1 MGRLTLR
8 ATGPARPEAVL
19 RRYACV
25 DQWASSPPQIRA
37 VHTAGRRLTAGMSGT
52 VESVVGLRVAFV
64 VDSVDDDHRTWTWR
78 VRLGAA
84 GLRLRHDVRGHA
96 HGSTTSL
103 TMHGPWLVVLG
114 YAPLARLALRRLV
127 RP

>member
-8 ATGPARPEAVL
+8 ASGPATPETVW

-25 DQWASSPPQIRA
+25 DEWASWSPQIKA
-37 VHTAGRRLTAGMSGT
+37 VHTAERRLTAGMRGT
-52 VESVVGLRVAFV
+52 VESVAGLRVAFV
-64 VDSVDDDHRTWTWR
+64 VESVDDDHRTWTWR
-78 VRLGAA
+78 VRLGPT
-84 GLRLRHDVRGHA
+84 GLRLGHDVRGDTN
-96 HGSTTSL
+96 GSTTGL
-103 TMHGPWLVVLG
+103 TMRGPWPVLLG